1 MRLYEM
7 LRAGR
12 ESCFYISQIL
22 YKVTARTRTG
32 WDKEEV
38 MNLKPFLMPD
48 GEGSGAESI
57 DDLLK
62 DKEYQSELDRRINQ
76 AVQTATAKERDRQKI
91 IQDKMA
97 DEMLRVSKMTEDE
110 KEAYFKNKAEKEAA
124 KKEADLTRRE
134 LMLDARTALADKN
147 LPDSFVDLLS
157 YTDKDAC
164 MKSIDTLDMAFQK
177 AVQTAVNEKLKGSAP
192 PADARSEGTSSES
205 EKEMILAQMRKQAG
219 IRKK

>member
-1 MRLYEM
+1 
-7 LRAGR
+7 
-12 ESCFYISQIL
+12 
-22 YKVTARTRTG
+22 
-32 WDKEEV
+32 

-48 GEGSGAESI
+48 GEGSGAESNEAGNEHVSF
-57 DDLLK
+57 DDLMK

-110 KEAYFKNKAEKEAA
+110 KEAYFKNKAEKEAE

-192 PADARSEGTSSES
+192 PVDARSEGATSES
-205 EKEMILAQMRKQAG
+205 EKEKILAQMRKQAG